1 MPERP
6 DLAYQIPLLESA
18 FLGCTLAGLR
28 VLDPVVHRVLLPGPP
43 AAVLAG
49 RVLGGVSRHGHFI
62 RFDWPGEPAIETAVH
77 LMLAGRFSIVPTPAK
92 TAKDAV
98 FAFDFSDGRTL
109 LLRDDTQMAKVVHL
123 EPAQRPAV
131 PGLGAV
137 GVDVL
142 GPAFGV
148 EVLGALLRRRSDQL
162 KTFLLDKSAVDS
174 FGNAYADEA
183 LWAAGL
189 HPKAR
194 CRSLGPA
201 EVARLHAAMVATL
214 TEATAEVAARR
225 PALDEKVRDFL
236 HIRNRKGQPCPRCGA
251 PVRVA
256 GVNGHDAFFCAVCQP
271 DPTGRSLVD
280 WRRLGGPQSST

>member
-18 FLGCTLAGLR
+18 FVGCTLAGLR

-43 AAVLAG
+43 AAALAG
-49 RVLGGVSRHGHFI
+49 RALARVTRRGHFI
-62 RFDWPGEPAIETAVH
+62 VFAWPGEPEIETAVH
-77 LMLAGRFSIVPTPAK
+77 LMLAGRLSIVAAGTKPP
-92 TAKDAV
+92 KDGV
-98 FAFDFSDGRTL
+98 FAFDFADGRTL
-109 LLRDDTQMAKVVHL
+109 LLRDDTQMAKVIHL
-123 EPAQRPAV
+123 EPAQRAAV

-142 GPAFGV
+142 GPAFTV
-148 EVLGALLRRRSDQL
+148 DALGALLRRRNEQL

-189 HPKAR
+189 HPKSR
-194 CRSLGPA
+194 CRALEPDA
-201 EVARLHAAMVATL
+201 VARLHGAMVSTL
-214 TEATAEVAARR
+214 AEATAEVAARR